1 MQNNTHLA
9 LTEQN
14 ETIALRTKAPVTPH
28 LTAMPQR
35 LYIVQKTC
43 QRAVGSPRNTPK
55 NIKFASYGVYTA
67 SIQHLRRASSCCSVF
82 TARPQRSHGANSV
95 LTVII
100 AFKLL

>member
-43 QRAVGSPRNTPK
+43 QRAVESPRNTPK
-55 NIKFASYGVYTA
+55 ISNLPVMACTQRPYSIYGAQAVA
-67 SIQHLRRASSCCSVF
+67 AACSRRA
-82 TARPQRSHGANSV
+82 HSV
-95 LTVII
+95 LTART
-100 AFKLL
+100 AFSR